1 MDIGLVLVLLLMGAV
16 GGFLAGLLGIGG
28 GMILV
33 PFITMI
39 FSAKGFADSVNIHM
53 AVATSLGVI
62 LFTSMSSVR
71 AHHLHGAVL
80 WRVALLLS
88 PGILLGAWC
97 GPWIAKQMSPAGQAI
112 LFCVFLG
119 FSATQILFGKKA
131 VVVEGVEQRGLP
143 GSAAMFGAGGV
154 IGLVA
159 GLLGAGGGFLSIP
172 FMTWCNVR
180 MQNAVAT
187 SAALGFPIAL
197 AGTLSN
203 IYYGWGTPD
212 LPEYSLGFIYLPA
225 LLVIAAA
232 SVTLAPLGA
241 RTAHKL
247 PVQTLKKI
255 FAVDRVGPHQHRQR
269 ANDHRQRQHLA
280 GSDRH
285 AEEGGFP
292 VRCAEVFGEES
303 RAAVQQRVR
312 RADRQA
318 WTLLARVQPQ
328 DDEYHQAVDQQLI
341 ERRWMA

>member
-39 FSAKGFADSVNIHM
+39 FSAKGFPDSVNIHM

-131 VVVEGVEQRGLP
+131 VVVEGVAQRGLP
-143 GSAAMFGAGGV
+143 GNAAMFGAGGV

-203 IYYGWGTPD
+203 IYYGLGTPD

-255 FAVDRVGPHQHRQR
+255 FAVVLYG
-269 ANDHRQRQHLA
+269 LA
-280 GSDRH
+280 AYMLRK
-285 AEEGGFP
+285 A
-292 VRCAEVFGEES
+292 
-303 RAAVQQRVR
+303 
-312 RADRQA
+312 
-318 WTLLARVQPQ
+318 LA
-328 DDEYHQAVDQQLI
+328 
-341 ERRWMA
+341 